1 MKKLPLRLGLIG
13 GLALILLIVV
23 RSAYERIDAGH
34 AGIRVN
40 LYGSD
45 KGVDDVT
52 EVTGAVWFN
61 PITTEIYEFPLFVQ
75 NAVFTQDINEGSPD
89 NEEIRVTTND
99 GLVVSMDVSINYRI
113 ADDKAVAIFQKY
125 RKPLDEISRTILRN
139 YLRDAYNRSANFYT
153 AEEIYTKKN
162 EFIHQAD
169 SMFQADLSKEGF
181 VVEKV
186 VMLNELR
193 LPDKIKTAI
202 DRKIEAQ
209 QIAQQKVNELEQAK
223 ADALKKI
230 EASRGEAEAMR
241 IQADAERY
249 AFEQKRA
256 ALNRL
261 LVQQQLIERWDGKLP
276 QYGEVPQ
283 LFRDVTRTQ

>member
-1 MKKLPLRLGLIG
+1 M
-13 GLALILLIVV
+13 
-23 RSAYERIDAGH
+23 
-34 AGIRVN
+34 
-40 LYGSD
+40 
-45 KGVDDVT
+45 
-52 EVTGAVWFN
+52 
-61 PITTEIYEFPLFVQ
+61 
-75 NAVFTQDINEGSPD
+75 
-89 NEEIRVTTND
+89 
-99 GLVVSMDVSINYRI
+99 
-113 ADDKAVAIFQKY
+113 
-125 RKPLDEISRTILRN
+125 
-139 YLRDAYNRSANFYT
+139 
-153 AEEIYTKKN
+153 KN
-162 EFIHQAD
+162 EFISRAD
-169 SMFQADLSKEGF
+169 SLFQADLDREGF
-181 VVEKV
+181 VIEKV

-193 LPDKIKTAI
+193 LPEKIKAAI

-209 QIAQQKVNELEQAK
+209 QIAQQKKNELEQAK

-283 LFRDVTRTQ
+283 LFRDVTRSE

>member
-1 MKKLPLRLGLIG
+1 MTFGVIGL
-13 GLALILLIVV
+13 LILIVV
-23 RSAYERIDAGH
+23 VAACYERIDAGH

-45 KGVDDVT
+45 KGVDEVT
-52 EVTGAVWFN
+52 EVTGAVWYN
-61 PITTEIYEFPLFVQ
+61 PITTEIHEFPLYVQ
-75 NAVFTQDINEGSPD
+75 NVVFTKDYHEGSED

-113 ADDKAVAIFQKY
+113 ASDRAEDIFTKY

-153 AEEIYTKKN
+153 AEEIYTMKN
-162 EFIHQAD
+162 EFISRAD
-169 SMFQADLSKEGF
+169 SLFQADLDREGF
-181 VVEKV
+181 VIEKV

-193 LPDKIKTAI
+193 LPEKIKAAI

-209 QIAQQKVNELEQAK
+209 QIAQQKKNELEQAK

-283 LFRDVTRTQ
+283 LFRDVTRSE

>member
-1 MKKLPLRLGLIG
+1 MKKTR
-13 GLALILLIVV
+13 ILLVVGGIAAMLLLIIIVTC
-23 RSAYERIDAGH
+23 YERVDAGH

-52 EVTGAVWFN
+52 EVTGAVWYN

-75 NAVFTQDINEGSPD
+75 NVVFTRDFAEGSPE

-113 ADDKAVAIFQKY
+113 GSDRAVDIFKKY
-125 RKPLDEISRTILRN
+125 RKPLSEISRTILRN

-153 AEEIYTKKN
+153 AEEIYTRKN
-162 EFIHQAD
+162 EFISRAD
-169 SMFQADLSKEGF
+169 SLFQADLGGEGF

-193 LPDKIKTAI
+193 LPEKIKLAI
-202 DRKIEAQ
+202 DRKIEAK
-209 QIAQQKVNELEQAK
+209 QIAEQKKNELEQSK

-230 EASRGEAEAMR
+230 EAARGEAEAMR

-261 LVQQQLIERWDGKLP
+261 LVQQQLIDKWDGKLP

-283 LFRDVTRTQ
+283 LFRDMTRQ